1 MAGAEVTAENDRQPK
16 QVNQSLL
23 TVLIAFV
30 ANLLIAIA
38 KSIAAAITSSAS
50 MLAEA
55 AHSWADAG
63 NEVFLLIADRRSDRR
78 RDSRHPMGFGRE
90 AYVWS
95 MFAAFGLFTA
105 GAVVSIWHGIQEL
118 IEPEEA
124 SNYLVAYVVLAI
136 SFILEGISFIQAAT
150 QARRLANQRRRSVTD
165 LVLNTSNPTLRAV
178 FFEDA
183 AALIGVAI
191 ATLGVA
197 FHQVTGSP
205 TPDAIGS
212 ILIGVLLGVIAV
224 VLIDRNRR
232 FLVGEAVRPD
242 VRQKVLQHL
251 LARPDIDRI
260 TYLHLE
266 FVGPDR
272 LYLVASVDMTG
283 DDPEH
288 SVAVRLRQMER
299 ELEQQEGIEEAVL
312 TLATPDE
319 VSLLP

>member
-1 MAGAEVTAENDRQPK
+1 VAGEVVTAESEQRSK
-16 QVNQSLL
+16 QVDQSLL
-23 TVLIAFV
+23 TVLVAFL

-38 KSIAAAITSSAS
+38 KSVAAAVTGSAS

-63 NEVFLLIADRRSDRR
+63 NEILLLIADRRSDRG

-118 IEPEEA
+118 LRPEEA

-136 SFILEGISFIQAAT
+136 SFVLEGISFIQAMT
-150 QARRLANQRRRSVTD
+150 QARRLAAVRDRSVPNF
-165 LVLNTSNPTLRAV
+165 VLTTSDPTLRAV
-178 FFEDA
+178 FAEDA
-183 AALIGVAI
+183 AALIGIGI
-191 ATLGVA
+191 ATVGVA
-197 FHQVTGSP
+197 LHQVTGSVV
-205 TPDAIGS
+205 PDAIGS
-212 ILIGVLLGVIAV
+212 ILVGVLLGVVAV

-232 FLVGEAVRPD
+232 FLVGEAVTPEIRT
-242 VRQKVLQHL
+242 KVLQNL
-251 LARPDIDRI
+251 LERPDIDRI

-283 DDPEH
+283 DDVEH
-288 SVAVRLRQMER
+288 DLAVRLRKVER
-299 ELEQQEGIEEAVL
+299 ELEEHEAIEEAVL

-319 VSLLP
+319 VSLTS

>member
-1 MAGAEVTAENDRQPK
+1 VAGEIVTAESDQRSK
-16 QVNQSLL
+16 QVDQSLL
-23 TVLIAFV
+23 TVLVAFL

-38 KSIAAAITSSAS
+38 KSVAAAVTGSAS

-63 NEVFLLIADRRSDRR
+63 NEILLLIADRRSDRG

-118 IEPEEA
+118 LRPEEA

-136 SFILEGISFIQAAT
+136 SFVLEGISFIQAMT
-150 QARRLANQRRRSVTD
+150 QARRLAAVRDRSVPNF
-165 LVLNTSNPTLRAV
+165 VLTTSDPTLRAV
-178 FFEDA
+178 FAEDA
-183 AALIGVAI
+183 AALIGIGI
-191 ATLGVA
+191 ATVGVA
-197 FHQVTGSP
+197 LHQVTGSVV
-205 TPDAIGS
+205 PDAIGS
-212 ILIGVLLGVIAV
+212 ILVGVLLGVVAV

-232 FLVGEAVRPD
+232 FLVGEAVTPEIRT
-242 VRQKVLQHL
+242 KVLQNL
-251 LARPDIDRI
+251 LERPDIDRI

-283 DDPEH
+283 DDLEH
-288 SVAVRLRQMER
+288 DLAVRLRKVER
-299 ELEQQEGIEEAVL
+299 ELEEHEAIEEAVL

-319 VSLLP
+319 VSLTS